1 MSEATPL
8 VLDVRNVAKTYAGG
22 IEAVRGVSLSVTRGK
37 LLALAGASGCGK
49 TSLLKMINRLE
60 ETSGG
65 SIVFGGQDTAALDPV
80 VLRRRIGWVM
90 QGDGLFP
97 HLSVRQNVGL
107 IPRLSGQDG
116 ARIELRVREMLD
128 LVRLDPREFGDR
140 MPGELSGGQR
150 QRVGFARALAGE
162 PELVLMDE
170 PFSAL
175 DPITRDGL
183 QEDFKSLQA
192 DLGFAAVMVT
202 HDMAEALIMADEVAV
217 MRAGQIV
224 QQGTPHTLMT
234 APADDYVSGLLETPR
249 RQMQAIAELAR

>member
-37 LLALAGASGCGK
+37 LLALAGTSGCGK

-65 SIVFGGQDTAALDPV
+65 SIVFGGQDIAALDPV

-183 QEDFKSLQA
+183 QQDFKSLQT

>member
-1 MSEATPL
+1 LSEATPL

-22 IEAVRGVSLSVTRGK
+22 IEAVRGVSLSVNRGK

-65 SIVFGGQDTAALDPV
+65 SIVFGGQDIAALDPV
-80 VLRRRIGWVM
+80 ALRRRIGWVM

-140 MPGELSGGQR
+140 MPAELSGGQR

-183 QEDFKSLQA
+183 QQDFKSLQA

>member
-22 IEAVRGVSLSVTRGK
+22 IEAVRGVSLSVNRGK

-65 SIVFGGQDTAALDPV
+65 SIVFGGQDIAALDPV
-80 VLRRRIGWVM
+80 ALRRRIGWVM

-140 MPGELSGGQR
+140 MPAELSGGQR

-183 QEDFKSLQA
+183 QQDFKSLQA

>member
-65 SIVFGGQDTAALDPV
+65 SIVFGGQDIAALDPV

-183 QEDFKSLQA
+183 QQDFKSLQA

>member
-22 IEAVRGVSLSVTRGK
+22 IEAVRGVSLSVNRGK

-65 SIVFGGQDTAALDPV
+65 SIVFGGQNIAALDPV
-80 VLRRRIGWVM
+80 ALRRRIGWVM

-140 MPGELSGGQR
+140 MPAELSGGQR

-183 QEDFKSLQA
+183 QQDFKSLQA

-249 RQMQAIAELAR
+249 RQMQAISELAR

>member
-1 MSEATPL
+1 MSEAAPP
-8 VLDVRNVAKTYAGG
+8 VLEVRDVSKTYAGHV
-22 IEAVRGVSLSVTRGK
+22 EAVRGVSLRVEKGQ
-37 LLALAGASGCGK
+37 LLVLAGASGCGK

-60 ETSGG
+60 EPSGG
-65 SIVFGGQDTAALDPV
+65 SIMFGGEAVASQDAVA
-80 VLRRRIGWVM
+80 LRRRIGWVM

-97 HLSVRQNVGL
+97 HMSVRRNVGL
-107 IPRLSGQDG
+107 IPAMAGQDA

-128 LVRLDPREFGDR
+128 MVRLDPREFGER

-150 QRVGFARALAGE
+150 QRVGFARALAGN

-183 QEDFKSLQA
+183 QQDFRDLQRE
-192 DLGFAAVMVT
+192 LGFAAVMVT

-217 MRAGQIV
+217 MRDGRII
-224 QQGTPHTLMT
+224 QQGTPHTLMS
-234 APADDYVSGLLETPR
+234 APADDYVSDLLETPR
-249 RQMQAIAELAR
+249 RQMRAIAELAQ

>member
-8 VLDVRNVAKTYAGG
+8 VLDVRNVSKTYAGG

-65 SIVFGGQDTAALDPV
+65 SIVFGGQDIAALDPV
-80 VLRRRIGWVM
+80 ALRRRIGWVM

-183 QEDFKSLQA
+183 QQDFKSLQA

>member
-22 IEAVRGVSLSVTRGK
+22 IEAVRGVSLSVNRGK

-65 SIVFGGQDTAALDPV
+65 SIVFGGQNIAALDPV
-80 VLRRRIGWVM
+80 ALRRRIGWVM

-107 IPRLSGQDG
+107 IPRLSRQDG

-140 MPGELSGGQR
+140 MPAELSGGQR

-183 QEDFKSLQA
+183 QQDFKSLQA

-249 RQMQAIAELAR
+249 RQMQAISELAR

>member
-65 SIVFGGQDTAALDPV
+65 SIVFGGQDIAALDPV

-116 ARIELRVREMLD
+116 VRIELRVREMLD

-183 QEDFKSLQA
+183 QQDFKSLQA

-234 APADDYVSGLLETPR
+234 APADHYVSGLLETPR

>member
-65 SIVFGGQDTAALDPV
+65 SIVFGGQDIAALDPV

-183 QEDFKSLQA
+183 QQDFKSLQA

-234 APADDYVSGLLETPR
+234 APADHYVSGLLETPR